1 MEKKLSLIEQAE
13 ALKDSKEWKKTT
25 EALIA
30 LQKQWK
36 EIGAVPRKKSEQLWK
51 RFRAACD
58 EFFNERDKN
67 AKPENDFHGNLK
79 AKKALIEEINE
90 YVLSG
95 DAAADRDAARAFAEK
110 WQGIGFV
117 PFKEKESILAAYT
130 EAMQAKFPDFSLRAP
145 RRRGAGNSGRNG
157 GFSRK
162 PLSEK
167 DRLVQQYNKL
177 QQDIDTYENNIGFFS
192 SSKNSAPLIQK
203 MQERIDAAKQEL
215 KDLEAK
221 IRKAE
226 ESEEEK

>member
-1 MEKKLSLIEQAE
+1 MIPARNPPQRQRPR
-13 ALKDSKEWKKTT
+13 
-25 EALIA
+25 IA
-30 LQKQWK
+30 
-36 EIGAVPRKKSEQLWK
+36 ASV
-51 RFRAACD
+51 
-58 EFFNERDKN
+58 
-67 AKPENDFHGNLK
+67 
-79 AKKALIEEINE
+79 
-90 YVLSG
+90 
-95 DAAADRDAARAFAEK
+95 AD
-110 WQGIGFV
+110 
-117 PFKEKESILAAYT
+117 T
-130 EAMQAKFPDFSLRAP
+130 
-145 RRRGAGNSGRNG
+145 GNSGRNG

>member
-1 MEKKLSLIEQAE
+1 
-13 ALKDSKEWKKTT
+13 
-25 EALIA
+25 
-30 LQKQWK
+30 
-36 EIGAVPRKKSEQLWK
+36 
-51 RFRAACD
+51 
-58 EFFNERDKN
+58 
-67 AKPENDFHGNLK
+67 
-79 AKKALIEEINE
+79 
-90 YVLSG
+90 
-95 DAAADRDAARAFAEK
+95 
-110 WQGIGFV
+110 
-117 PFKEKESILAAYT
+117 
-130 EAMQAKFPDFSLRAP
+130 MQAKFPDFSLRAP
-145 RRRGAGNSGRNG
+145 RQGAGNSGRNG

-215 KDLEAK
+215 KDLEAR

>member
-1 MEKKLSLIEQAE
+1 M
-13 ALKDSKEWKKTT
+13 
-25 EALIA
+25 
-30 LQKQWK
+30 
-36 EIGAVPRKKSEQLWK
+36 PRKKSEQLWK

-67 AKPENDFHGNLK
+67 ARPENDFHGNLK

-95 DAAADRDAARAFAEK
+95 DAAADRDAARAFADK

-117 PFKEKESILAAYT
+117 PFKEKESIQAAYT

-145 RRRGAGNSGRNG
+145 RQGAGNSGRNG

-215 KDLEAK
+215 KGLEAK